1 MASSND
7 LKLTLRFNA
16 DNKEFIGAVKSNAK
30 ALDSLDASSSSANAE
45 LNELA
50 TGSNKAEAGLSALK
64 KQALGLVGGFSA
76 LSAAINAK
84 DQLAKYQDIRTQ
96 ISGIV
101 GGQEQWAETEA
112 YLSKVA
118 DEHNKTLVGM
128 AGNYARLATLQ
139 EAGLMTQREM
149 RSIFEGMSNAQSSTA
164 ATTEQLGQS
173 MYGLAQALASPIVR
187 AEELNQVVEPIP
199 GLLNKLDKAA
209 GLSAGGFRQMM
220 LAGGVT
226 SEFFKTTLIT
236 ALEDY
241 DGAAA
246 ATADNISAKQAMQM
260 NSYQQMVVAY
270 EQPIS
275 TVFIDSMDAAVSV
288 MQVFHDNAETVT
300 TVIGVSL
307 AAALG
312 RGTAAMTANTAASI
326 KSVIATRQEIQ
337 TTIEQT
343 TATLAETRAEI
354 ANLEAMQLNNN
365 QKFRAIGAEA
375 QLTAA
380 KAAETVQTNLLT
392 AAQTRLNVVA
402 RAGATVMG
410 LLGGPLGIAMTA
422 ASAIAYFAMTADDAK
437 PPTHDFTNEI
447 NDLVIKFQ
455 SLDDA
460 GKKIEFDKL
469 KAESDEAKAALEKT
483 NAEIK
488 SLKNNMTLFALPG
501 QIPTQQSDIK
511 ELEKQAQELQQTID
525 GTTQKI
531 AALKKVAT
539 ATTIKPVVT
548 GQSDADKV
556 QKTAE
561 RMLAN
566 MQKQVALYGDTSEV
580 AKVTYEIQH
589 GGLVGINDELKKQ
602 LLLQASIIDKQ
613 NAQNKKTKKTKPT
626 EKKTDKIDAFYKE
639 SDELNNA
646 WQLRLAM
653 EADAENK
660 AIVQE
665 NYAYA
670 DRQSNLE
677 ASYQQAL
684 TQAKGNAQQMAALE
698 KEYFNNREL
707 LHAEHEANITQIKE
721 QQEAQRKKSQE
732 EAARLTLTYTQ
743 QMLSITT
750 SGLQKAGKEQSAA
763 YRVLFAAQKAAAIP
777 SMIVATE
784 EAATKALSLGPV
796 AGPIASG
803 ATKALGYASIGI
815 VAGQALA
822 GQAHDGI
829 NRVPKENEGTWMLK
843 ANEMVLNPTQ
853 ADNFRWMVNMM
864 QSMQASASAAASY
877 ANASS
882 GGASNINVASPPVSV
897 VFVDNESQ
905 LNAYMKSS
913 QGEKAVMKIVKRNK
927 TQL

>member
-7 LKLTLRFNA
+7 LKLTLRFDA
-16 DNKEFIGAVKSNAK
+16 DNKTFISAVKSNAK

-96 ISGIV
+96 ISGII
-101 GGQEQWAETEA
+101 GGQEQWAETES

-128 AGNYARLATLQ
+128 ASNYARLATLQ
-139 EAGLMTQREM
+139 DAGLVTQREM
-149 RSIFEGMSNAQSSTA
+149 RTIFEGMSNAQSFTA

-173 MYGLAQALASPIVR
+173 MYGLAQALASPVVR

-199 GLLNKLDKAA
+199 GLLNKLDEAA

-220 LAGGVT
+220 LAGEVT
-226 SEFFKTTLIT
+226 SEFFKTTLIA

-246 ATADNISAKQAMQM
+246 ATADNISAKQAMLM
-260 NSYQQMVVAY
+260 NSYQQMVAAY

-312 RGTAAMTANTAASI
+312 RSSALLISNTKETVTNTLSLRRSTQAAVERRA
-326 KSVIATRQEIQ
+326 
-337 TTIEQT
+337 
-343 TATLAETRAEI
+343 ATLAATQAEI
-354 ANLEAMQLNNN
+354 AELEAMQLNNN

-402 RAGATVMG
+402 RTGATVMG

-447 NDLVIKFQ
+447 NDLVTKFQ

-469 KAESDEAKAALEKT
+469 KAESDEAKAALERT

-501 QIPTQQSDIK
+501 QIPTQKSDIK

-525 GTTQKI
+525 GTKQKI

-539 ATTIKPVVT
+539 ATTIKPVIT

-589 GGLVGINDELKKQ
+589 GGLVGINEELKKQ

-626 EKKTDKIDAFYKE
+626 EKKTDKIEAFYKE

-750 SGLQKAGKEQSAA
+750 SGLQKAGKEQTAA

-864 QSMQASASAAASY
+864 QSMQASASAAASH

>member
-7 LKLTLRFNA
+7 LKLTLRFDA
-16 DNKEFIGAVKSNAK
+16 DNKTFISAVKSNAK

-50 TGSNKAEAGLSALK
+50 IGSNKAEAGLSALK

-96 ISGIV
+96 ISGII
-101 GGQEQWAETEA
+101 GGQEQWAETES

-128 AGNYARLATLQ
+128 ASNYARLATLQ
-139 EAGLMTQREM
+139 DAGLMTQREM
-149 RSIFEGMSNAQSSTA
+149 RTIFEGMSNAQSFTA

-173 MYGLAQALASPIVR
+173 MYGLSQALASPIVR

-199 GLLNKLDKAA
+199 GLLNKLDEAA

-220 LAGGVT
+220 LAGEVT

-246 ATADNISAKQAMQM
+246 ATADNISAKQAMLM

-312 RGTAAMTANTAASI
+312 RSSALLISNTKETVTNTLSLRRSTQAAVERRA
-326 KSVIATRQEIQ
+326 
-337 TTIEQT
+337 
-343 TATLAETRAEI
+343 ATLAATQAEI
-354 ANLEAMQLNNN
+354 AELEAMQLNNN

-392 AAQTRLNVVA
+392 AAQARLNVVA
-402 RAGATVMG
+402 RTGATVMG

-469 KAESDEAKAALEKT
+469 KAESDEAKTALEKT

-501 QIPTQQSDIK
+501 QIPTQKSDIK

-525 GTTQKI
+525 GTAQKI

-539 ATTIKPVVT
+539 ATTIKPVIA
-548 GQSDADKV
+548 GQSDAAKAE
-556 QKTAE
+556 KAAE

-589 GGLVGINDELKKQ
+589 GSLVGINDELKKQ

-613 NAQNKKTKKTKPT
+613 NAQKKKTKKTKPT

-684 TQAKGNAQQMAALE
+684 TQAKDNTQQMAALE

-750 SGLQKAGKEQSAA
+750 SGLQKAGKEQSSA

-796 AGPIASG
+796 AGPIAAG

-864 QSMQASASAAASY
+864 QSMQTSARAAANYASAS
-877 ANASS
+877 S
-882 GGASNINVASPPVSV
+882 GSASNINVASPPVSV